1 MSGHNSR
8 SGLFLMEMIIVI
20 LFFSICAAICVSAF
34 AKARVTADSSRA
46 LNDAVIQASNTAEAY
61 KASGGDLRKTAELLS
76 SAADGSMISAEAETI
91 GTEEK
96 LTVSYKDMT
105 VVLEKKDDGLAD
117 VTAYGPG
124 SAGASAKET
133 IFTMHARV

>member
-1 MSGHNSR
+1 
-8 SGLFLMEMIIVI
+8 MEMITVI

-34 AKARVTADSSRA
+34 AKARVTADSSRT

-61 KASGGDLRKTAELLS
+61 KAADGDLQKTAELING
-76 SAADGSMISAEAETI
+76 AADGSMIAAEAETS
-91 GTEEK
+91 GAEER

-105 VVLEKKDDGLAD
+105 VILEKNDDGLAN

-124 SAGASAKET
+124 SAGASDKET
-133 IFTMHARV
+133 IFTMHVRA

>member
-8 SGLFLMEMIIVI
+8 SGLFLMEMITVI

-34 AKARVTADSSRA
+34 AKARVTADSSRT

-61 KASGGDLRKTAELLS
+61 KAADGDLQKTAELING
-76 SAADGSMISAEAETI
+76 AADSSMMAAEADTS
-91 GTEEK
+91 GKEK
-96 LTVSYKDMT
+96 LKVSYEDMT
-105 VVLEKKDDGLAD
+105 VILEKKDDGLAD

-124 SAGASAKET
+124 SAGASDKKT
-133 IFTMHARV
+133 IFTMHVRA

>member
-34 AKARVTADSSRA
+34 AKARVTADSSKS
-46 LNDAVIQASNTAEAY
+46 LNDAVIQTSNTAEAY
-61 KASGGDLRKTAELLS
+61 KAAGGDLQKTAELID
-76 SAADGSMISAEAETI
+76 SADDSSMISAEVETT
-91 GTEEK
+91 GAEEK
-96 LTVSYKDMT
+96 LTISYKDMT
-105 VVLEKKDDGLAD
+105 IVLEKKDDSLAD

-124 SAGASAKET
+124 SAGASDKAA
-133 IFTMHARV
+133 IFTMHVRV